1 MRILRQIAIILAF
14 GYAGEAL
21 CRFVPL
27 GFPASV
33 WGLLLMLVFLGLR
46 ILKPRHLEE
55 TARFLSAN
63 MAFFFLPAAVTILEN
78 FGIMR
83 PVLFQFMLICIAGT
97 VVTFAV
103 TYGTVRL
110 IRLFM
115 ERR

>member
-1 MRILRQIAIILAF
+1 MRILRQIAVIFAF

-21 CRFVPL
+21 SRFIPI

-55 TARFLSAN
+55 TAQFLSAN
-63 MAFFFLPAAVTILEN
+63 MAFFFLPAAVTIFEN
-78 FGIMR
+78 FGVVR
-83 PVLFQFMLICIAGT
+83 PVLFRFILICAAAT
-97 VVTFAV
+97 AVTFSV
-103 TYGTVRL
+103 TYGTVRAV
-110 IRLFM
+110 RLLM

>member
-1 MRILRQIAIILAF
+1 MRILRQIAVIFAF

-21 CRFVPL
+21 SRFIPI

-46 ILKPRHLEE
+46 IVKPRHLEE
-55 TARFLSAN
+55 TARFLGAN

-78 FGIMR
+78 FGAMR
-83 PVLFQFMLICIAGT
+83 PVLFPFILICAAGT
-97 VVTFAV
+97 AATFAV

-110 IRLFM
+110 IRLLM